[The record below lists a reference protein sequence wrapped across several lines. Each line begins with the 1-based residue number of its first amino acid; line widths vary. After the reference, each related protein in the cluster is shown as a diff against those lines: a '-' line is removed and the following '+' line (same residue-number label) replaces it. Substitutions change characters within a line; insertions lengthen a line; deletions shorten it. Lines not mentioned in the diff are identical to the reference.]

1 MDVASRRVQAIA
13 VHLASGGGAL
23 THTDALRAKYVQ
35 DATLQGVVDVPI
47 AHKDLYY
54 KFLSS
59 V

>member
-47 AHKDLYY
+47 AHKDFIL
-54 KFLSS
+54 
-59 V
+59 